1 MIYETHI
8 KEIVNHYLKK
18 KRQNSWLTTQNELA
32 RLKKSHLKKE
42 SSPTIGNK
50 TREKMY
56 GNQT

>member
-8 KEIVNHYLKK
+8 KEIVNQYSKK
-18 KRQNSWLTTQNELA
+18 KQNSWLTTENELA

>member
-8 KEIVNHYLKK
+8 KEIVNQYSKK
-18 KRQNSWLTTQNELA
+18 KKNSWLTTENELA

>member
-1 MIYETHI
+1 MKITLRRHLI
-8 KEIVNHYLKK
+8 STGK
-18 KRQNSWLTTQNELA
+18 KRQNSWLTTENELA